1 VSILYRIFLSLFV
14 VILFF
19 GTGRANA
26 EDRVVIRSITVD
38 NPDKVNE
45 NIYLIADKDGTDYRN
60 FTVQVG
66 DFGRSLYHFPNWYHY
81 SYEPKLYKEDLN
93 GDKLEDIMV
102 ELVTGAGT
110 SMSTKAIHILHQG
123 YADFYAFQE
132 VPVEPIN
139 DAVNRLVKMEQKG
152 DKITVLIGK
161 KRYVV
166 DYSRFGFA
174 TPVDRP
180 GYGSIEGYEPKDG
193 ILYGTTNVFV
203 TIPEAYIGGLTVK
216 YAWDGKMYK
225 GVSVTFE
232 PAPYNESQKRG

>member
-1 VSILYRIFLSLFV
+1 MNRIFLTLLV
-14 VILFF
+14 VILFC
-19 GTGRANA
+19 GSGKAYA
-26 EDRVVIRSITVD
+26 VERVVIRSITVD

-45 NIYLIADKDGTDYRN
+45 NIYLIADKDGADYKN

-66 DFGRSLYHFPNWYHY
+66 DFGRGLYNFPNWYHY

-93 GDKLEDIMV
+93 GDKLEDIII
-102 ELVTGAGT
+102 ELVTGSG
-110 SMSTKAIHILHQG
+110 SSLSTKAIHILHQG
-123 YADFYAFQE
+123 YAGFYDFQE

-139 DAVNRLVKMEQKG
+139 DAVKRLVKMEQKG
-152 DKITVLIGK
+152 DKITILIGK
-161 KRYVV
+161 KKYVV
-166 DYSRFGFA
+166 DYSRFGYY

-180 GYGSIEGYEPKDG
+180 GYGSIEGYEPKNG

-225 GVSVTFE
+225 AESVTFE
-232 PAPYNESQKRG
+232 TAPYKPSRT